1 MNSFKE
7 LISSVFHP
15 KTCAGC
21 GAIIDEDEALCDYC
35 YEMLVR
41 YDLSDRCIKCGSDK
55 KNCRCSRR
63 VFHFDGCVAPFE
75 NTGAAQ
81 KAVYSFKFARKM
93 NIGEFLGE
101 QMAICVKSEYHD
113 IKFDGVCFVP
123 MLKIKRLRRGFN
135 QSRVL
140 AEKIADLLG
149 LPLCNLLVCLKYAPS
164 QHGLKAK
171 ERFLNVKGMYAAV
184 GQAKG
189 KTLLLVDDIKTTG
202 ATLDECAK
210 QLLLSGAAAVYCVTA
225 LISVGKSTQKNKA
238 LKK

>member
-1 MNSFKE
+1 MNSFKV
-7 LISSVFHP
+7 IIKSVFHP

-21 GAIIDEDEALCDYC
+21 GAIIDEGEALCDYC
-35 YEMLVR
+35 HEMLVR
-41 YDLSDRCIKCGSDK
+41 CDPLKRCIKCGLDK
-55 KNCRCSRR
+55 NKCECRFR
-63 VFHFDGCVAPFE
+63 VFHFNGCVAPFV
-75 NTGAAQ
+75 NTGVSQ

-93 NIGEFLGE
+93 IIGKFLAE
-101 QMAICVKSEYHD
+101 RMALCVKNEYRD
-113 IKFDGVCFVP
+113 VKFDGVCFVP
-123 MLKIKRLRRGFN
+123 MPKRKRLKRGFN
-135 QSRVL
+135 QSCVL

-149 LPLCNLLVCLKYAPS
+149 LPLYNLLICRKYAPS

-171 ERFLNVKGMYAAV
+171 ERFLNVEGMYRAS

-225 LISVGKSTQKNKA
+225 LITDIGKNNA
-238 LKK
+238 GKK